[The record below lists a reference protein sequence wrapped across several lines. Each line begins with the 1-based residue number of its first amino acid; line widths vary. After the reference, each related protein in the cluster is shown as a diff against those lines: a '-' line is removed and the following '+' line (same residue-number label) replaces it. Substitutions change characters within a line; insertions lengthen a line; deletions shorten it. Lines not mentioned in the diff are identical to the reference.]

1 MSVKIIVDSTVDI
14 AEKYSSLVTVVPLTV
29 SFGETDYIDG
39 VTIDKQTFY
48 QKLVT
53 SKVLPKT
60 SQATPDAFIKVFED
74 LQQKGEEA
82 VVITVSS
89 RLSGTY
95 QSACIAAEDFPN
107 IRVVD
112 SMNVSIASGIL
123 AEYALRC
130 AANGMG
136 LDELAFHLCQKR
148 DEIGLVAMVDTLEY
162 LRKGGRISGAAA
174 LAGGVLNI
182 KPVVTCRD
190 GELAV
195 LGKARGS
202 KKAKH
207 RSLRRDAAPV
217 HRGQPVPLERPCR
230 NPRLRAAQQR
240 HRHARGS
247 RRRCCCVF
255 QIRCGTINR
264 LLGTRL
270 PWYRFRLDTHICHN
284 IDAGF

>member
-1 MSVKIIVDSTVDI
+1 MSVKIIIDSTVDI

-60 SQATPDAFIKVFED
+60 SQATPDAFIKVFKEFKN
-74 LQQKGEEA
+74 KGEEA

-112 SMNVSIASGIL
+112 SMNVSIA
-123 AEYALRC
+123 
-130 AANGMG
+130 
-136 LDELAFHLCQKR
+136 
-148 DEIGLVAMVDTLEY
+148 LVAMVDTLEY

-182 KPVVTCRD
+182 KPVVTTRD

-202 KKAKH
+202 KKANN
-207 RSLRRDAAPV
+207 LLVEQITRDGV
-217 HRGQPVPLERPCR
+217 NYSMPLQ
-230 NPRLRAAQQR
+230 LGYTGLSDDMLQQYIEDSQALWKG
-240 HRHARGS
+240 HVDTLDCVQLSSVIGTHAGPGAVAVAYFKS
-247 RRRCCCVF
+247 GAV
-255 QIRCGTINR
+255 Q
-264 LLGTRL
+264 
-270 PWYRFRLDTHICHN
+270 
-284 IDAGF
+284 

>member
-1 MSVKIIVDSTVDI
+1 MSVKIIIDSTVDMS
-14 AEKYSSLVTVVPLTV
+14 EKYSKKVTIVPLTV

-48 QKLVT
+48 QKLVA
-53 SKVLPKT
+53 SKELPKT

-136 LDELAFHLCQKR
+136 LDELALHLCQKR

-202 KKAKH
+202 KKANN
-207 RSLRRDAAPV
+207 L
-217 HRGQPVPLERPCR
+217 LIE
-230 NPRLRAAQQR
+230 
-240 HRHARGS
+240 
-247 RRRCCCVF
+247 
-255 QIRCGTINR
+255 QIRHDGVDFSMPLQLGYTGLSDEMLRQYIEDSQCLWKGHGATLDCVQLSSVIGT
-264 LLGTRL
+264 
-270 PWYRFRLDTHICHN
+270 H
-284 IDAGF
+284 AGPCAVAVAYFKSGAVK